1 MVEGFDRG
9 CAIGGL
15 KGTLV
20 LSLLLHAALFA
31 LLVLSPSFPS
41 PKLTFGPVYNVS
53 LVEAPGGFTASGN
66 ASSSGG
72 DARAVEKEFKGV
84 KRVETTVKRS
94 SAALPAVPIS
104 RIENRGRDERAVEK
118 AIENIRKKTA
128 ASGEPQRS
136 PEQAGASN
144 RTASAGTSGLAE
156 KAKGAVEAGSGVAA
170 SSGGAAGGD
179 AGGDARV
186 NAYYRVIWLRI
197 KGQWALPVG
206 MIPKTALES
215 VISITILRTG
225 AVTEVRFEKP
235 SGNRYF
241 DESAMKA
248 IQKAS
253 PLPPLPDWL
262 TGNNLNIG
270 IRFHSSELMN

>member
-1 MVEGFDRG
+1 MVEGFDRNYS
-9 CAIGGL
+9 GGL
-15 KGTLV
+15 KGTIF
-20 LSLLLHAALFA
+20 LSLLLHAALFT
-31 LLVLSPSFPS
+31 LLFLSPSFPS

-66 ASSSGG
+66 ASSIGN
-72 DARAVEKEFKGV
+72 ARAAEKEFKGV
-84 KRVETTVKRS
+84 ERVVTTIKRS
-94 SAALPAVPIS
+94 SAALPSVPIS

-118 AIENIRKKTA
+118 AIENIRKKA
-128 ASGEPQRS
+128 AAGGESQRS
-136 PEQAGASN
+136 PEQAAPSN
-144 RTASAGTSGLAE
+144 RAGNAAASGSAE
-156 KAKGAVEAGSGVAA
+156 KAKSAVGEGSGAAGS
-170 SSGGAAGGD
+170 SGGD
-179 AGGDARV
+179 AGGNGDGDARV

-225 AVTEVRFEKP
+225 AITEVRFEKS

-248 IQKAS
+248 IQKAN

-270 IRFHSSELMN
+270 IRFHSSELMK

>member
-1 MVEGFDRG
+1 MVEGFDRNYS
-9 CAIGGL
+9 GGL
-15 KGTLV
+15 KGTIF
-20 LSLLLHAALFA
+20 LSLLLHAALFT
-31 LLVLSPSFPS
+31 LLFLSPSFPS

-66 ASSSGG
+66 ASSIGN
-72 DARAVEKEFKGV
+72 ARAAEKEFKGV
-84 KRVETTVKRS
+84 ERVETTIKRS
-94 SAALPAVPIS
+94 SAALPSVPIS
-104 RIENRGRDERAVEK
+104 RIENRGRDERAVDK
-118 AIENIRKKTA
+118 AIENIRKKAAAGGESQKSLEQTASSNQGGNAA
-128 ASGEPQRS
+128 ASGS
-136 PEQAGASN
+136 
-144 RTASAGTSGLAE
+144 AE
-156 KAKGAVEAGSGVAA
+156 KAKSAVGEGSGAA
-170 SSGGAAGGD
+170 GSSGGEG
-179 AGGDARV
+179 GGDARV

-225 AVTEVRFEKP
+225 AVTEVRFEKS

-248 IQKAS
+248 IQKAN

-262 TGNNLNIG
+262 TGNNLNLG
-270 IRFHSSELMN
+270 IRFHSSELMK

>member
-9 CAIGGL
+9 YAGGGL

-20 LSLLLHAALFA
+20 LSLLLHTALFA

-66 ASSSGG
+66 ASSISDNAG
-72 DARAVEKEFKGV
+72 AAEKEFKGV

-118 AIENIRKKTA
+118 AIENIRKKAA
-128 ASGEPQRS
+128 ASGEPQKS
-136 PEQAGASN
+136 LEQTGASN
-144 RTASAGTSGLAE
+144 RTASAAASGSAE
-156 KAKGAVEAGSGVAA
+156 KAKGAVGESSGVTA
-170 SSGGAAGGD
+170 SSGGAT
-179 AGGDARV
+179 GGDARV

-206 MIPKTALES
+206 MIPKATLES

-225 AVTEVRFEKP
+225 AVTEVRFEKS